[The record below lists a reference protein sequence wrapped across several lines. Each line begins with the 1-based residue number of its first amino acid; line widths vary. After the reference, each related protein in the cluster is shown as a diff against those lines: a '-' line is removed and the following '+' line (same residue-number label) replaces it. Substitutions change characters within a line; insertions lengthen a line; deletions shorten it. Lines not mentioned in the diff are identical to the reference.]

1 MKIKRSDLNK
11 INNTIDETLNF
22 LIGFLDF
29 ANEDQIEHVNNLI
42 DGLSY
47 AEDKLS
53 IERKNDGEK

>member
-29 ANEDQIEHVNNLI
+29 ANEDQIEYVNNLI
-42 DGLSY
+42 DGLTY
-47 AEDKLS
+47 KA
-53 IERKNDGEK
+53 

>member
-29 ANEDQIEHVNNLI
+29 ANEDQIEYVNNLI

-47 AEDKLS
+47 AKDKLS
-53 IERKNDGEK
+53 IERKNDGEF

>member
-29 ANEDQIEHVNNLI
+29 ANEDQIEYVNNLI

-53 IERKNDGEK
+53 IERKNDGEF